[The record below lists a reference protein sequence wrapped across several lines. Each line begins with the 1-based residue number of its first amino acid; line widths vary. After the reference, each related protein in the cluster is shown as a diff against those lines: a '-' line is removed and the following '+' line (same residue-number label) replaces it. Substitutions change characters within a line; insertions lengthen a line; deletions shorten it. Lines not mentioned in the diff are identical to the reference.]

1 MVQKYEEVSAV
12 IETVLMVLE
21 VIVCIA
27 LIGAVLLQS
36 GKGGGMGS
44 TYGESDDA
52 LFSKGND
59 LDTLMAKATIYLGV
73 AFAVITLALA
83 KINA

>member
-1 MVQKYEEVSAV
+1 M
-12 IETVLMVLE
+12 IETVLIVLE

-27 LIGAVLLQS
+27 LIAAIMMQS
-36 GKGGGMGS
+36 GKGGGMSGTFGGS
-44 TYGESDDA
+44 DGA
-52 LFSKGND
+52 FFGKGND
-59 LDTLMAKATIYLGV
+59 LDTVLAKATIVLGT

>member
-1 MVQKYEEVSAV
+1 M

-44 TYGESDDA
+44 TFGGSDGA
-52 LFSKGND
+52 FGKGND

>member
-1 MVQKYEEVSAV
+1 M

-44 TYGESDDA
+44 TFGGSD
-52 LFSKGND
+52 G
-59 LDTLMAKATIYLGV
+59 
-73 AFAVITLALA
+73 AFFWQGQ
-83 KINA
+83 

>member
-1 MVQKYEEVSAV
+1 M

-36 GKGGGMGS
+36 GKGDGAFFG
-44 TYGESDDA
+44 
-52 LFSKGND
+52 KGND

>member
-1 MVQKYEEVSAV
+1 ML
-12 IETVLMVLE
+12 ETVLMVLD

-44 TYGESDDA
+44 TFGGGGDGA
-52 LFSKGND
+52 FFGKGND
-59 LDTLMAKATIYLGV
+59 LDSVMAKATIVLGS
-73 AFAVITLALA
+73 AFAIITLALA
-83 KINA
+83 KLNA

>member
-1 MVQKYEEVSAV
+1 M

-36 GKGGGMGS
+36 GKGGGMG
-44 TYGESDDA
+44 GSDGA
-52 LFSKGND
+52 FFGKGND

>member
-1 MVQKYEEVSAV
+1 M
-12 IETVLMVLE
+12 ETVLMVLDF
-21 VIVCIA
+21 IVCVA

-44 TYGESDDA
+44 TFGGSDGA
-52 LFSKGND
+52 FFGKGNN
-59 LDTLMAKATIYLGV
+59 LDTVMAKATIVLGA

>member
-1 MVQKYEEVSAV
+1 M
-12 IETVLMVLE
+12 IETVLIVLE

-27 LIGAVLLQS
+27 LIAAIMMQS
-36 GKGGGMGS
+36 GKGGGMSGTFGGS
-44 TYGESDDA
+44 DGA
-52 LFSKGND
+52 FFGKGND
-59 LDTLMAKATIYLGV
+59 LDTVLAKATICLGT

>member
-1 MVQKYEEVSAV
+1 M
-12 IETVLMVLE
+12 IEIVLE
-21 VIVCIA
+21 VLDVIVCIA
-27 LIGAVLLQS
+27 LIAAVLLQS

-44 TYGESDDA
+44 TFGGSDSA
-52 LFSKGND
+52 FFGKGND
-59 LDTLMAKATIYLGV
+59 MDSLMAKATIWLGC

>member
-1 MVQKYEEVSAV
+1 MLAN
-12 IETVLMVLE
+12 VLMVLD

-44 TYGESDDA
+44 TFGGGDGA
-52 LFSKGND
+52 FFGKGND
-59 LDTLMAKATIYLGV
+59 LDTLMAKATVVLGS

>member
-1 MVQKYEEVSAV
+1 M
-12 IETVLMVLE
+12 ETVLIILE
-21 VIVCIA
+21 VIVCAA
-27 LIGAVLLQS
+27 LIAAVLLQS

-44 TYGESDDA
+44 TLGGSDGA
-52 LFSKGND
+52 FFGKGND
-59 LDTLMAKATIYLGV
+59 LDTVMAKATIFLGC

>member
-1 MVQKYEEVSAV
+1 M

-44 TYGESDDA
+44 TFGGSDGA
-52 LFSKGND
+52 FFGKGND
-59 LDTLMAKATIYLGV
+59 LDTLMRRPRFT
-73 AFAVITLALA
+73 
-83 KINA
+83 